1 MYRYSTVST
10 PEAAYFIGGTNTQE
24 IIAEFKNDRWRRYGT
39 LTRGRNYHGS
49 ILLDSEFMVI
59 GGFSSDERL
68 FMLLMDFSLFT
79 SSDDYSNSY

>member
-24 IIAEFKNDRWRRYGT
+24 IIAEFKNDSWRRYGT
-39 LTRGRNYHGS
+39 LRKGRNYHGS

-59 GGFSSDERL
+59 GGFSSDER
-68 FMLLMDFSLFT
+68 
-79 SSDDYSNSY
+79 